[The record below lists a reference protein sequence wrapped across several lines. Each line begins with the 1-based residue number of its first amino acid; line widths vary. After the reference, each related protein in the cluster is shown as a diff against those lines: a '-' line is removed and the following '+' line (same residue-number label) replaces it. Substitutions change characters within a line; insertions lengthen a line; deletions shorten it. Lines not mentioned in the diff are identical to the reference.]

1 MSRKKLHQ
9 KNKKKV
15 LIAIDEFMN
24 IVKKCADSCSEDLCL
39 PEDPRKMFS
48 FFDFTPVDDPV
59 ELSAVLKPVVENF
72 HGNTE
77 N

>member
-1 MSRKKLHQ
+1 
-9 KNKKKV
+9 
-15 LIAIDEFMN
+15 MN
-24 IVKKCADSCSEDLCL
+24 IVKNCADSCSEDLCL